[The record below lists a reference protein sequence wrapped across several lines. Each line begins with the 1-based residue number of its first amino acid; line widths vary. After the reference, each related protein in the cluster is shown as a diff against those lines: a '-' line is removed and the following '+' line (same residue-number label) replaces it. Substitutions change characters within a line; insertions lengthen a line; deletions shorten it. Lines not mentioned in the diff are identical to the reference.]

1 MTNAIFNSLSISKQ
15 SLENDECMG
24 INISLSPNSEI
35 STGPTKKSAITNAS
49 FK

>member
-1 MTNAIFNSLSISKQ
+1 MTNAIFNSLSIS

-35 STGPTKKSAITNAS
+35 SSGPSKKSAITNAS